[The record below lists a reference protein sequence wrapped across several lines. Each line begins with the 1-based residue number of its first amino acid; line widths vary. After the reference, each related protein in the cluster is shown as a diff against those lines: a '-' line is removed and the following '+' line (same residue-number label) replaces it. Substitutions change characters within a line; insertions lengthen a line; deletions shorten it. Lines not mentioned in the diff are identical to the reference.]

1 MHHLCFCA
9 ISTNAVIGGG
19 FVVRHVGC
27 LVIGGL
33 TRIGENCDIRHEVT
47 LGGNMGRVVEGR
59 TQPVLGDNIIIG
71 VGAKILGPVVIGNNS
86 IIGANAVV
94 ISSFPE
100 NSIIG
105 GVPAVLL
112 KSRSS
117 EL

>member
-1 MHHLCFCA
+1 M
-9 ISTNAVIGGG
+9 IPSPSTAYPATEINAAGTTT
-19 FVVRHVGC
+19 
-27 LVIGGL
+27 GL
-33 TRIGENCDIRHEVT
+33 ASMAPPVAANTIPMLR
-47 LGGNMGRVVEGR
+47 RV
-59 TQPVLGDNIIIG
+59 LKNFG